1 MAFTGIARAKVLF
14 GVAIL
19 GSCLAR
25 ATAEYISDDAMQDGT
40 LHSPHE
46 KGAVKRHLKSNVA
59 VTSKDINEVE
69 ERMPFSD
76 LLDAESIVGKVGRRF
91 KRDVESE
98 EVTSKYMEMSDE
110 HIPVMGAHNQNNV
123 DNVVRL
129 MEHYEK
135 LVETYGVVKL
145 AIMIEHYKSVKAN
158 DANALERA
166 QFETFQRNSGY
177 AKSFKDGITQLSSL
191 RFSKKPLSAKANGER
206 VSKFLHL
213 SMAPT
218 NEQIPVE
225 NTAVEAIEED
235 LQHVKDQMRACKT
248 AMAEVKQIQDATL
261 KLHATQRAVVSSE
274 LLFELET
281 LQTRLETSLSK
292 LYKPHKSLLT
302 TADAS
307 NEVEVSDTMEI
318 KQAKTISR
326 QILQTQ
332 DIKTVVNGLRQLQR
346 LMPILAE
353 EDEKKKKTRIE
364 NKCPELKQWHSN
376 VHTQIAAKAK
386 LTPAMNVKN
395 KKKRTSLLSDVGEM
409 ATRSSILSTGQ
420 LNAKFCSNEEK
431 KKGQSAEN
439 ARALLQRCSREV
451 RTLRDKF
458 ELGAYD
464 VNLSRLVTI
473 VDSLWLEFEHSEVI
487 LLTTALFTLV
497 ETVEKV
503 VNQVKRRDR
512 LVCLESVLGVVLGC
526 SKLHLTTRRKMMV
539 EEYANNCRQS
549 LEQLNRRMNSG
560 ESTGASHDTRQASTK
575 ETISVVAS
583 KHVPKAKK
591 TATSEAWSK
600 SHVRF
605 G

>member
-1 MAFTGIARAKVLF
+1 
-14 GVAIL
+14 
-19 GSCLAR
+19 
-25 ATAEYISDDAMQDGT
+25 
-40 LHSPHE
+40 
-46 KGAVKRHLKSNVA
+46 
-59 VTSKDINEVE
+59 
-69 ERMPFSD
+69 
-76 LLDAESIVGKVGRRF
+76 
-91 KRDVESE
+91 
-98 EVTSKYMEMSDE
+98 
-110 HIPVMGAHNQNNV
+110 
-123 DNVVRL
+123 
-129 MEHYEK
+129 
-135 LVETYGVVKL
+135 
-145 AIMIEHYKSVKAN
+145 
-158 DANALERA
+158 
-166 QFETFQRNSGY
+166 
-177 AKSFKDGITQLSSL
+177 
-191 RFSKKPLSAKANGER
+191 
-206 VSKFLHL
+206 
-213 SMAPT
+213 MAPT
-218 NEQIPVE
+218 NEQVCSSGFKCLLIRLDE
-225 NTAVEAIEED
+225 DTRRKYCCEAIEED

-353 EDEKKKKTRIE
+353 EDEKKKKTRWKKCLLKVEAHAIKLLQTDKTERKLVIRLERTLQKIE